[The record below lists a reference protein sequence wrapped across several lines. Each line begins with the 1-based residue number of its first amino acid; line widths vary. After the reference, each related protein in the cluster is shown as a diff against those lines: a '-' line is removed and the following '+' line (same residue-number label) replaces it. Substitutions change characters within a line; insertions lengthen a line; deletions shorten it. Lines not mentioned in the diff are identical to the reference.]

1 MRTSIFTVAHKG
13 NVLQLAL
20 KAPHRALMTRSRLR
34 AAKRAACPPK
44 PGLGREGVAKQK
56 KIRLW
61 RDFLPRGRGRG
72 NIQTPSLI
80 APLDFDKSSFPMGQ
94 AHKIKRAPAPAPT
107 CARCAGDIVGTPTP
121 GGLWGASQHSKTQAN
136 DTKKAP
142 AWKTSHSRITP
153 HPKNIK

>member
-13 NVLQLAL
+13 NVLQLAP

-80 APLDFDKSSFPMGQ
+80 ARLDFDKSSFPMGL
-94 AHKIKRAPAPAPT
+94 AHGIKRAPAPAPT

-121 GGLWGASQHSKTQAN
+121 GELWGPHSTAKHKQTTPKRHQHGKL
-136 DTKKAP
+136 P
-142 AWKTSHSRITP
+142 IP
-153 HPKNIK
+153 G